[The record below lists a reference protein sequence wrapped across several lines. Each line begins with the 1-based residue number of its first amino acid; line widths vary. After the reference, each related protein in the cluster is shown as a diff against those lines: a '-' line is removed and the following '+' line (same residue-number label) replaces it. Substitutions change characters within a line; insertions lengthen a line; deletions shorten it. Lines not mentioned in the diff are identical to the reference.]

1 MRSSGVSSQTGVVL
15 LCELRLRVLRRRRPW
30 ASEANQQDQRC
41 PLRSMT
47 ASLLL
52 VDVVLRTTALGGL
65 PQGFGEGDETEF
77 SAYPLAGVR

>member
-1 MRSSGVSSQTGVVL
+1 MSSQTRVVL
-15 LCELRLRVLRRRRPW
+15 LGELRLRVLRRSRPC
-30 ASEANQQDQRC
+30 ASEADQQDQRC

-52 VDVVLRTTALGGL
+52 VDVVLRTTSLGGL